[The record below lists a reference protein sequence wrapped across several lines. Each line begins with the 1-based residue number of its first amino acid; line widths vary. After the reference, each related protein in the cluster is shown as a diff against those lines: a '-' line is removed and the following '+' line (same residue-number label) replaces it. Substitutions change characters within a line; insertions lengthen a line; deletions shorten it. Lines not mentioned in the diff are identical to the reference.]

1 MEFKR
6 LEIAGTPPSP
16 RLQHQISRAR
26 TRTHTHT
33 HTHIHTGCP
42 PPLYNL
48 LHHLIHDLQLL
59 YLGLCCCRTWHIAFR
74 VTYNGHDAVFIH
86 GGYNG
91 DEVRLCPA
99 LACCVGFSQQGVLV
113 LCWRD
118 TTTNALA
125 RCVALIGVQ
134 AMNDAFVLDLVERK
148 WLKISDAYMST
159 PCAGMAVLC
168 SQQFSLAGAGAGG
181 VQTQIQTRTQHFRP
195 PPPPPLHSQV
205 ML

>member
-1 MEFKR
+1 M
-6 LEIAGTPPSP
+6 
-16 RLQHQISRAR
+16 
-26 TRTHTHT
+26 
-33 HTHIHTGCP
+33 
-42 PPLYNL
+42 
-48 LHHLIHDLQLL
+48 
-59 YLGLCCCRTWHIAFR
+59 
-74 VTYNGHDAVFIH
+74 TYNGHDAVFIH

-195 PPPPPLHSQV
+195 PPPPSPFAGHAVTELDDDAVLVFGGGDNDGHFFNTQAQWQTS
-205 ML
+205 